1 MHRDQRV
8 PIAIGLDVF
17 VVVLFVAIGR
27 RNHDEGSALGGVL
40 RTAAP
45 FLIGLAA
52 AWLIVRAWRRPMNVT
67 VGIGLWPLTV
77 LIGMLVRR
85 LVFDDGT
92 ATAFVVVAT
101 VFLGAFVVGWRSI
114 WRLVDRRRHAQSSG
128 GSLIAR

>member
-1 MHRDQRV
+1 MRRDQRV
-8 PIAIGLDVF
+8 PLAIGLDVF

-45 FLIGLAA
+45 FLIGLAV
-52 AWLIVRAWRRPMNVT
+52 AWLLVRAWRRPMSVV

-77 LIGMLVRR
+77 LIGMLARR
-85 LVFDDGT
+85 VVFGDGT

-101 VFLGAFVVGWRSI
+101 LFLGAFLLGWRAV
-114 WRLVDRRRHAQSSG
+114 WRLVDRRRHAQVSG